1 MIRIRRVYEPPGPGD
16 GARFLVARL
25 WARGVRRAVL
35 RLDGWLTD
43 VAPSDGLRRSFGHNP
58 RRRTEV
64 RSRYRAELTAHPDA
78 WRPLRRGRTAR
89 PRDPARRRA
98 GPAATVRSS

>member
-16 GARFLVARL
+16 GARFLVERL

-35 RLDGWLTD
+35 RLDGFLTD

-58 RRRTEV
+58 RRWTEV

-78 WRPLRRGRTAR
+78 WRPDG
-89 PRDPARRRA
+89 
-98 GPAATVRSS
+98 AAP